1 MNSLKRNANEAL
13 IDDPL
18 QTSNADEVLNADEK
32 VIEMKPLTLLKNLS
46 DETFN
51 ASLPRFIASSLSTLY
66 ESMLLK
72 SPCNNEGFSG
82 IRESKVKQIWLCY

>member
-32 VIEMKPLTLLKNLS
+32 VIGMKPLTLLKN
-46 DETFN
+46 
-51 ASLPRFIASSLSTLY
+51 
-66 ESMLLK
+66 
-72 SPCNNEGFSG
+72 
-82 IRESKVKQIWLCY
+82 